1 MNAEPPSQ
9 EHFRDEYKLV
19 FDGYKFFVSIR
30 FIVAAFAMSI
40 QSALLTIYNQA
51 VKENRLNGFAIF
63 IVAML
68 FLTAL
73 IIIEWRTIFLFRTL
87 LKRGAELEFQ
97 LGLPNGF
104 FHRIAELSE
113 QKGLRRFITHTWGI
127 NLVYVGV
134 FVLWVIL
141 LVAIM
146 TQKP

>member
-1 MNAEPPSQ
+1 MNPELPDQQSI
-9 EHFRDEYKLV
+9 RDEYKLV
-19 FDGYKFFVSIR
+19 FEGYKFFVSIR

-73 IIIEWRTIFLFRTL
+73 IIVEWRTTFLFRTL
-87 LKRGAELEFQ
+87 LKRGTELEFQ
-97 LGLPNGF
+97 LGFPNGF

-113 QKGLRRFITHTWGI
+113 QKGFRRFITHTWGI
-127 NLVYVGV
+127 NLVYVSV
-134 FVLWVIL
+134 FILWVIL
-141 LVAIM
+141 LVA
-146 TQKP
+146 TLTR